1 MLLLDLDAVNESGL
15 EILNKIR
22 KIQPEIKTLVLSMH
36 SEPLKIQQAC
46 NENIFEL
53 YSTLSRKEQE
63 VFSLFARGMN
73 TKEAAANLDKGVKT
87 VDNQHTSIYQ
97 KLNIHDTIHVAL
109 KILQKRWEFKKNLN
123 GKFSLK
129 AH

>member
-46 NENIFEL
+46 NENIFAL

-63 VFSLFARGMN
+63 VFLYLHA
-73 TKEAAANLDKGVKT
+73 E
-87 VDNQHTSIYQ
+87 
-97 KLNIHDTIHVAL
+97 
-109 KILQKRWEFKKNLN
+109 
-123 GKFSLK
+123 
-129 AH
+129 

>member
-1 MLLLDLDAVNESGL
+1 MVKLTKLTSLS
-15 EILNKIR
+15 
-22 KIQPEIKTLVLSMH
+22 LVLSMH

-46 NENIFEL
+46 NENIFAL

-73 TKEAAANLDKGVKT
+73 TKEAAANLGKGVKT

-97 KLNIHDTIHVAL
+97 KLNIHDTRTLENVA
-109 KILQKRWEFKKNLN
+109 
-123 GKFSLK
+123 K
-129 AH
+129 ALGI

>member
-1 MLLLDLDAVNESGL
+1 MLLLDLDAGNESGL

-63 VFSLFARGMN
+63 VFSLFTRGMN
-73 TKEAAANLDKGVKT
+73 TKEAAANLGKGNRRQSAHINLPKAEHSRYDT
-87 VDNQHTSIYQ
+87 RS
-97 KLNIHDTIHVAL
+97 LENIAKAL
-109 KILQKRWEFKKNLN
+109 GI
-123 GKFSLK
+123 
-129 AH
+129 

>member
-36 SEPLKIQQAC
+36 SEPLKIHQAC

-73 TKEAAANLDKGVKT
+73 TKEAAANLGKG
-87 VDNQHTSIYQ
+87 NRRQSAHI
-97 KLNIHDTIHVAL
+97 
-109 KILQKRWEFKKNLN
+109 NLP
-123 GKFSLK
+123 K
-129 AH
+129 AEHSRYTHP